1 LSGIKPLHII
11 CSQKAKR
18 IEQRKNIERYKR
30 KCQLTYKD
38 KSMRIRAY
46 FSAKMIKFRR
56 FCNYIF
62 EALKENY

>member
-1 LSGIKPLHII
+1 
-11 CSQKAKR
+11 
-18 IEQRKNIERYKR
+18 
-30 KCQLTYKD
+30 
-38 KSMRIRAY
+38 MRIRAY